1 MINFSLVSPDSL
13 IGSGIRAIISG
24 IPPGLQV
31 RVLQGPMRG
40 FRWAFGS
47 GNPGYWLGSYK
58 LTKQKKLMEFLKEGT
73 VFYDLGAHV
82 GFFTLLASCL
92 VGDHGQIVAFE
103 PNPENVKYL
112 NKHIE
117 WNQRKNVLVIEAA
130 IGDQVSLVG
139 FDPSLHSS
147 MGSVSRSYDG
157 RMTVQMLTLD
167 YLYKHSGIPA
177 PHIMKIDVEGSECA
191 ALNGARKLISES
203 RPVIFVS
210 THGDGLREGC
220 VSLLREFDYRLD
232 CVGDDPEEIIAIPSG

>member
-1 MINFSLVSPDSL
+1 MINFSLISRDSL
-13 IGSGIRAIISG
+13 VGSGIRAIISG

-58 LTKQKKLMEFLKEGT
+58 LAKQKKLMEFLKEGA

-117 WNQRKNVLVIEAA
+117 WNQRKNVTVIEAA
-130 IGDQVSLVG
+130 IGDQTQLVC
-139 FDPSLHSS
+139 FDPCLTGAIGAVCST
-147 MGSVSRSYDG
+147 GS
-157 RMTVQMLTLD
+157 MTVQMLTLD
-167 YLYKHSGIPA
+167 YLYKEAKIPA
-177 PHIMKIDVEGSECA
+177 PQVIKIDIEGSECM
-191 ALNGARKLISES
+191 ALEGGRKLISEH
-203 RPVIFVS
+203 RPIILVS
-210 THGDGLREGC
+210 THGEEELEGC

-232 CVGDDPEEIIAIPSG
+232 CVGDEPEEIIAIPSS

>member
-1 MINFSLVSPDSL
+1 
-13 IGSGIRAIISG
+13 
-24 IPPGLQV
+24 
-31 RVLQGPMRG
+31 MRG

-58 LTKQKKLMEFLKEGT
+58 LTKQKKLMEFLKEGA

-103 PNPENVKYL
+103 PNPENVKFL

-117 WNQRKNVLVIEAA
+117 WNQRKNVTVIEAA
-130 IGDQVSLVG
+130 IGDQTQLVC
-139 FDPSLHSS
+139 FDPCLTRATGAVCST
-147 MGSVSRSYDG
+147 G

-167 YLYKHSGIPA
+167 YLYKQAKIPA
-177 PHIMKIDVEGSECA
+177 PQVIKIDIEGSECM
-191 ALNGARKLISES
+191 ALEGGRKLISER
-203 RPVIFVS
+203 RPIILVS
-210 THGDGLREGC
+210 THGEEALEGC

-232 CVGDDPEEIIAIPSG
+232 CVGDEPEEIIAIPRG